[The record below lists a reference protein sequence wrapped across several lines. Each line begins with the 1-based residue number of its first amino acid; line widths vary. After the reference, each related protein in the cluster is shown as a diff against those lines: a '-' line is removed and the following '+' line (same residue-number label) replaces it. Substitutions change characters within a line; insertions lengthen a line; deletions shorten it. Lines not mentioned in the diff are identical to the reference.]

1 VKTDAAILV
10 ETGKPLEIGRL
21 DIPKLG
27 DGQCLVEISF
37 SGACHTQLLEARGR
51 RGKDNWLPHCLGHE
65 ASGIVFEVGDDV
77 TRAKPGDRVALS
89 WIKASGIEA
98 GGAVYQWEGK
108 PVNAGAVTTFQRH
121 AVVSENRVTVLPDEL
136 GMQQATLLGCAL
148 PTGLGA
154 VINVGKPSLGESV
167 AIFGAGGV
175 GLCAVMGAV
184 VSKCDPVI
192 AIDLIGSKLEMA
204 RGFGAT
210 HTINVSEQDVVSA
223 IAEICP
229 NGVDLAIEASGR
241 PTVMATA
248 LSAVRS
254 QGGRAVVIGNA
265 PKGQTI
271 VLDPLQFN
279 LGKSL
284 LGTWG
289 GDSQPD
295 RDFPMF
301 ASLMIDE
308 DIKVSPLFSAPYTL
322 ESINDALEDLEEGR
336 IGRPLIAM

>member
-1 VKTDAAILV
+1 
-10 ETGKPLEIGRL
+10 
-21 DIPKLG
+21 
-27 DGQCLVEISF
+27 
-37 SGACHTQLLEARGR
+37 
-51 RGKDNWLPHCLGHE
+51 
-65 ASGIVFEVGDDV
+65 
-77 TRAKPGDRVALS
+77 
-89 WIKASGIEA
+89 
-98 GGAVYQWEGK
+98 
-108 PVNAGAVTTFQRH
+108 
-121 AVVSENRVTVLPDEL
+121 
-136 GMQQATLLGCAL
+136 MQKATLLGCAL

-154 VINVGKPSLGESV
+154 VMNVGKSSAGESV

-184 VSKCDPVI
+184 VSKCAPVI
-192 AIDLIGSKLEMA
+192 AIDLIESKLEMA
-204 RGFGAT
+204 RTFGAT
-210 HTINVSEQDVVSA
+210 HTINVSEQEVVQA

-254 QGGRAVVIGNA
+254 QGGRAGVIGNA

-295 RDFPMF
+295 RDFPKF
-301 ASLMIDE
+301 ASLMIDDE
-308 DIKVSPLFSAPYTL
+308 IDVDPLFSKPYSL
-322 ESINDALEDLEEGR
+322 ETINSALDDLEDGK
-336 IGRPLIAM
+336 IGRPLVDMNLS